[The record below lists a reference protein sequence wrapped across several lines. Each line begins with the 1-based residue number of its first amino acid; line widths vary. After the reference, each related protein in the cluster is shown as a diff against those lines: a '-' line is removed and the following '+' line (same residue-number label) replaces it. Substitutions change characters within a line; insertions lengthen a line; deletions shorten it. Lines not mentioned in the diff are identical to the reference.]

1 LVSSAGLDA
10 KDGAAVVEGV
20 TVVALGLNK
29 EVAGPPKAG
38 VEPPKKDDEPLSL
51 LRSVVDF

>member
-1 LVSSAGLDA
+1 MVSSAGLDA